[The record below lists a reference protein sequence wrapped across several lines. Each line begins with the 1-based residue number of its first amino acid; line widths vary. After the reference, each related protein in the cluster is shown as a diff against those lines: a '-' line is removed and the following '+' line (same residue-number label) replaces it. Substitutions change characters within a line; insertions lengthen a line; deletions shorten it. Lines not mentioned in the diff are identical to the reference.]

1 MTIPLLMKKFGL
13 GLKIMEQ
20 ISTGVDT
27 EKLFKGAQEAI
38 RQVIEKAKQTD
49 RTLVISR
56 DGKPVRV
63 KARDL

>member
-1 MTIPLLMKKFGL
+1 
-13 GLKIMEQ
+13 MEQ
-20 ISTGVDT
+20 SSTMTDT
-27 EKLFKGAQEAI
+27 EELFKGAQLAI
-38 RQVIEKAKQTD
+38 KKIVEKAKRED

>member
-1 MTIPLLMKKFGL
+1 MKKFGF
-13 GLKIMEQ
+13 GSRDMEQ
-20 ISTGVDT
+20 ISTAADT
-27 EKLFKGAQEAI
+27 EKLFKGAQSAI
-38 RQVIEKAKQTD
+38 QQVIEKAKQEN

>member
-1 MTIPLLMKKFGL
+1 
-13 GLKIMEQ
+13 MEQ
-20 ISTGVDT
+20 TSTTADT
-27 EKLFKGAQEAI
+27 EKLFKGAQAAI
-38 RQVIEKAKQTD
+38 QQVIEKAKRED